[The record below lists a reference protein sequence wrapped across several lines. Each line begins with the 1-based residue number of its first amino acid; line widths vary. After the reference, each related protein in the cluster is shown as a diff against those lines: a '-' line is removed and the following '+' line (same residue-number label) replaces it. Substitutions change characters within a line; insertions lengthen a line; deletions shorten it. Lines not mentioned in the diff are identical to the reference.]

1 MTINS
6 QQSTINLHPDHASA
20 QPMTYFHYDFDPADL
35 FTVGTLG
42 QPGQRTFIL
51 QAGRGIEYVSM
62 VCEKEQVAALGEG
75 LLSML
80 DQIEDLLQR
89 EASGG
94 AVGNAFEL
102 VEPVIPVWRI
112 AQIGVGYDDDADR
125 LIIVVQEMTDEIE
138 DAELG
143 RFTIGRAY
151 AEAFALH
158 ALNVVSAGRLLCP
171 MCGEPMDPDGHRC
184 ARTNGHGRR
193 YVQ

>member
-1 MTINS
+1 
-6 QQSTINLHPDHASA
+6 
-20 QPMTYFHYDFDPADL
+20 MTYFQYDFDPADH

-42 QPGQRTFIL
+42 RPGQRTFVL

-75 LLSML
+75 LLSMI
-80 DQIEDLLQR
+80 DQIDETVDR
-89 EASGG
+89 GKSGG
-94 AVGNAFEL
+94 ALEGVFGL

-112 AQIGVGYDDDADR
+112 AQIGVGYDADTDR
-125 LIIVVQEMTDEIE
+125 IVIVLQELADEPE

-143 RFTIGRAY
+143 RLSVSREQ

-158 ALNVVSAGRLLCP
+158 ALNVVAAGRPLCP
-171 MCGEPMDPDGHRC
+171 LCGEPMDPDGHWC
-184 ARTNGHGRR
+184 VKTNGHGEN